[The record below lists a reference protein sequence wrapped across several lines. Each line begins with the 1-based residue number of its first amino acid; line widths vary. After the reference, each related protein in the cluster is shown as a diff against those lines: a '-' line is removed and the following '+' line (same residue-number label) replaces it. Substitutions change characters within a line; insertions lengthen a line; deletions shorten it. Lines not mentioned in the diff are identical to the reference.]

1 MPQQTPSTPPPAG
14 SRQPPR
20 FYCPRLPDPRILS
33 EAEPAPIDLPDAEAR
48 HARQVLRLN
57 VGDPV
62 RLFSGN
68 GLSGSGT
75 IATIDKR
82 SARVTVTDTFESA
95 RPSPSVDI
103 AVALPKGD
111 RAKALV
117 DQLSQAGAD
126 RLIPLATQH
135 AATTLTA
142 NKRAKLERAAI
153 EAAKQCGRDY
163 VLTIEPEA
171 TLDDLLSEQD
181 ALTLLACPD
190 ATDESAGQSQL
201 IETLRGVER
210 VVVLIGPEGGW
221 SSAEREAARVA
232 DATEWRFGPHVM
244 RIETAG
250 VVAAGIVRWAAL
262 GAAGAATPGA
272 E

>member
-1 MPQQTPSTPPPAG
+1 MPQQDTSTPPPAG

-33 EAEPAPIDLPDAEAR
+33 EAEPAPVDLPDAEAR
-48 HARQVLRLN
+48 HARQVLRLKA
-57 VGDPV
+57 GDAV

-68 GLSGSGT
+68 GLSGGGT
-75 IATIDKR
+75 IAAIDKR
-82 SARVTVTDTFESA
+82 SARVTVIDIFESA

-111 RAKALV
+111 RVKALV
-117 DQLSQAGAD
+117 DQLSQAGVD

-135 AATTLTA
+135 AATALTA

-153 EAAKQCGRDY
+153 EAAKQCGRDF

-171 TLDDLLSEQD
+171 TPDDLFQEKH
-181 ALTLLACPD
+181 ATTLLACPD
-190 ATDESAGQSQL
+190 APHESTHQSPL
-201 IETLRGVER
+201 LETLRGAER

-221 SSAEREAARVA
+221 SQAERQAARAAGV
-232 DATEWRFGPHVM
+232 TEWRFGPHVM
-244 RIETAG
+244 RIETAA

-262 GAAGAATPGA
+262 DAKGAATPGEA
-272 E
+272 